1 MKIIITSADGLV
13 AATAAANE
21 GVIFV
26 QRIID
31 RFHGKMTVLIMCAV
45 LLAGLLAGCGAR
57 AGSSGELDASGAGG
71 NNAAAGQGGASNGQE
86 GVGGAAAGEGGAKSG
101 VGAASYPLTI
111 KHAKGETV
119 IREKPKSVAI
129 TYFPYADHLLAIGE
143 MPEKLGVVGL
153 SSLKNFPVYD
163 PFTKDGRIID
173 LGNTANLEK
182 VLEMSPDVIIAWE
195 DDDKIYEQLAKIA
208 DTIVIPSSENWQDT
222 ITQVAAVM
230 GREDAAQV
238 YIDRYNA
245 KLQEVAAAMEKS
257 GEKGKTALF
266 MMTWGKGF
274 SYYGGKRMEPYYKDM
289 GFKPFD
295 SLGDWG
301 EISLEGVSELNPD
314 YIFVGE
320 DFTNSAEMTLKE
332 LEANPVWNSLNAVK
346 NKKLFV
352 VDTEIVGPLAMG
364 QSKGLELIGEIMGE
378 GK

>member
-86 GVGGAAAGEGGAKSG
+86 GAGGAAAGEGGAKSG
-101 VGAASYPLTI
+101 AGAASYPLTI

-182 VLEMSPDVIIAWE
+182 VLEMSPECDHRLGGRRQDIRAAGE
-195 DDDKIYEQLAKIA
+195 NRRYDCHSFLGELAGYDHPGCCRYGA
-208 DTIVIPSSENWQDT
+208 G
-222 ITQVAAVM
+222 
-230 GREDAAQV
+230 GRGPGL
-238 YIDRYNA
+238 YR
-245 KLQEVAAAMEKS
+245 
-257 GEKGKTALF
+257 
-266 MMTWGKGF
+266 
-274 SYYGGKRMEPYYKDM
+274 
-289 GFKPFD
+289 
-295 SLGDWG
+295 
-301 EISLEGVSELNPD
+301 
-314 YIFVGE
+314 
-320 DFTNSAEMTLKE
+320 
-332 LEANPVWNSLNAVK
+332 PV
-346 NKKLFV
+346 
-352 VDTEIVGPLAMG
+352 
-364 QSKGLELIGEIMGE
+364 
-378 GK
+378 

>member
-1 MKIIITSADGLV
+1 MAV
-13 AATAAANE
+13 ANE

-26 QRIID
+26 QGIID
-31 RFHGKMTVLIMCAV
+31 RLPRKSWALIVCAV
-45 LLAGLLAGCGAR
+45 LFAGLLAGCGAQ
-57 AGSSGELDASGAGG
+57 AGSGGEQAAPGAGG
-71 NNAAAGQGGASNGQE
+71 NNAAAEQGGTNSGREGNGDK
-86 GVGGAAAGEGGAKSG
+86 ATGEGGAKNG
-101 VGAASYPLTI
+101 AGAASFPLTI

-119 IREKPKSVAI
+119 ISEKPKSVAI
-129 TYFPYADHLLAIGE
+129 TYFPYADHLFAIDE

-173 LGNTANLEK
+173 LGDTANLEK
-182 VLEMSPDVIIAWE
+182 VLDMSPDVIIAWE

-230 GREDAAQV
+230 GREDAAKA

-245 KLQEVAAAMEKS
+245 KLKEVAATMEKS

-274 SYYGGKRMEPYYKDM
+274 NYYGGKRLDPYYKDM

-295 SLGDWG
+295 SLKDWG

-320 DFTNSAEMTLKE
+320 DFTNSAEVTLKE
-332 LEANPVWNSLNAVK
+332 LETNPVWNSLNAVK
-346 NKKLFV
+346 NKQLFV

-364 QSKGLELIGEIMGE
+364 QSKGLDLIEKIMGE